1 MLALVALVVSVGIV
15 DSLNPSTVGPALYLV
30 VAPDGAR
37 RLAGFTA
44 GVVAVGLAGGL
55 ALVLGPGQ
63 GILAAVPRPGRTTTH
78 AIELALGVVALTLAF
93 VLWLRRSAVARRF
106 SGGGARAPGAASSF
120 AAGAGIMAVELPT
133 AFPTFAV
140 ITAIITSGRRLSEQV
155 ALVVLFNLTFVA
167 PLLAILAV
175 RVFAGE
181 SARRRLDSLHERLD
195 RSISIAVPAAIAAV
209 GVVLVAIGAI
219 GIA

>member
-167 PLLAILAV
+167 PLLAILAF